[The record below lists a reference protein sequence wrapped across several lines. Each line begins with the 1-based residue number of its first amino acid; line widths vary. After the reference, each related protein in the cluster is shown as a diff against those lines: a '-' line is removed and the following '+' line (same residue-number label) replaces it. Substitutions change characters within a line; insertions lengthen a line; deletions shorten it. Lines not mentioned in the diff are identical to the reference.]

1 MKVRRRSTDHPP
13 SFIRWRDTPPELAH
27 ETPPLD
33 VALKVHCPICLTNLQ
48 VHSYDISDC
57 TASGTITAAEADISK
72 AEIGS
77 LIGRAYRCTLAE
89 TAVSAV
95 TLNGAKL
102 GPVGVDMK

>member
-1 MKVRRRSTDHPP
+1 MFDKPTSAQLRHLR
-13 SFIRWRDTPPELAH
+13 
-27 ETPPLD
+27 
-33 VALKVHCPICLTNLQ
+33 LQ
-48 VHSYDISDC
+48 
-57 TASGTITAAEADISK
+57 ASGTITAEADISK

-102 GPVGVDMK
+102 GPVGVEMK